1 MLREAMSK
9 ADCKLKHIPAIRSK
23 HSHSSFK
30 KTFPNPFADS
40 QVLPPVLRGETRGS
54 RNLDA
59 TDPLSSPSRD
69 YPPNS
74 TSHTDSTTHKS

>member
-1 MLREAMSK
+1 MSK

-23 HSHSSFK
+23 SSHSSFK

-40 QVLPPVLRGETRGS
+40 RVLPLALRGETRGS
-54 RNLDA
+54 RTLDA
-59 TDPLSSPSRD
+59 TGPLSSPLRD

-74 TSHTDSTTHKS
+74 MSHTDAITCTS